1 MNFSNF
7 KKIIRLFFEPNGKV
21 AFLKNIRN
29 GSSVLDVG
37 CGNNSVSLFK
47 SINSSINYTGIDVA
61 DYNLNVIDKGLMDRY
76 IITTPL
82 EFSSAILNAGEFD
95 YIVCS
100 HNLEHC
106 NDWRSV
112 VKAMCSVIKVGGEIY
127 IATPSIKTL
136 SFPSRNGTLNF
147 KDDSTHN
154 EIVDFNELEI
164 IIKSNGLEIK
174 YMSISDKP
182 FFMYLVGLINELPSK
197 IKNQVLR
204 GTWAYWGFEA
214 KMWARKFK

>member
-1 MNFSNF
+1 MC
-7 KKIIRLFFEPNGKV
+7 
-21 AFLKNIRN
+21 AF
-29 GSSVLDVG
+29 SVLHY
-37 CGNNSVSLFK
+37 VSGMQFIFLLK
-47 SINSSINYTGIDVA
+47 EKQLSYV
-61 DYNLNVIDKGLMDRY
+61 
-76 IITTPL
+76 
-82 EFSSAILNAGEFD
+82 AILNAGEFD

-214 KMWARKFK
+214 KMWARKFGQANTFFLKPQYGISKNLPPPD